1 MRSALYVSRFIH
13 SFTYF
18 TEHLLYARPFN
29 KTCKFCKLTI
39 STVFPYKRLSFKI
52 GAKEELQCCF
62 MYTRSQPTGASF
74 QLLMRRQRAATYHTR
89 YQKSQLKH
97 KLLGKTTC
105 KSSTSSSG
113 EGVGDFSPGPK
124 RSRGGTRGRNALD
137 ASG

>member
-1 MRSALYVSRFIH
+1 MLFHVH
-13 SFTYF
+13 K
-18 TEHLLYARPFN
+18 N
-29 KTCKFCKLTI
+29 
-39 STVFPYKRLSFKI
+39 
-52 GAKEELQCCF
+52 
-62 MYTRSQPTGASF
+62 QPTGASF

-113 EGVGDFSPGPK
+113 EGVGAFSPGPK
-124 RSRGGTRGRNALD
+124 RNRGVTRGRNALD